1 MAVTIPEGYADLL
14 SRDKRAFAHLALVLK
29 DGTPHVSPIWFD
41 YQDGLIVINTA
52 RGRVKDKALQ
62 RHPYVAL
69 SISEAADP
77 NRYLLI
83 RGPVVAETE
92 EGAWDQIDDL
102 NLKYNGNRNFRRLAG
117 QVRVTY
123 KIKPEHVFGG
133 T

>member
-1 MAVTIPEGYADLL
+1 MADVIPQEFSDLVTRE
-14 SRDKRAFAHLALVLK
+14 KRAFANLALVLN

-41 YQDGLIVINTA
+41 YKNGLVVINTA
-52 RGRVKDKALQ
+52 RGRIKDKALH
-62 RHPYVAL
+62 RHPYAAL
-69 SISEAADP
+69 SILDPADS
-77 NRYLLI
+77 NRYLLM
-83 RGPVVAETE
+83 RGPVIEETE

-102 NLKYNGNRNFRRLAG
+102 NLKYNGNRNFKRLPG

>member
-1 MAVTIPEGYADLL
+1 MTETIPPDFADLL
-14 SRDKRAFAHLALVLK
+14 LPETRAFANLALVLK
-29 DGTPHVSPIWFD
+29 DGTPQVSPIWFD

-52 RGRVKDKALQ
+52 RGRVKDKVLR

-69 SISEAADP
+69 AIAAPGDP

-83 RGPVVAETE
+83 RGPVVEETE
-92 EGAWDQIDDL
+92 DGAWDQIDDL
-102 NLKYNGNRNFRRLAG
+102 NLKYNGDRNFTRRPG